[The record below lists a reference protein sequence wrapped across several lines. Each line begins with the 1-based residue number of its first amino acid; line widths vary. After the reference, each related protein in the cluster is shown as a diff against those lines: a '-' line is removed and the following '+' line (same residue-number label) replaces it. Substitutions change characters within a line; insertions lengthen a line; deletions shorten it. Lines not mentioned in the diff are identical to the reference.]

1 MSPRLHFVIEPI
13 FLTCIELL
21 MKSNHNLKDAIN
33 GNFVIQFYKNKN
45 QLKSKH
51 TNIASIEILMS

>member
-33 GNFVIQFYKNKN
+33 GNFVIQFYKN